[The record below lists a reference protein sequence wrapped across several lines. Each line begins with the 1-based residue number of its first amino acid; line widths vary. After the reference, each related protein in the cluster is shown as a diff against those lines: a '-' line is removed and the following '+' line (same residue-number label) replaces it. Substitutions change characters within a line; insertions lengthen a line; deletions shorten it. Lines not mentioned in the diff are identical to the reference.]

1 MMQCREEKEVTR
13 RYIDI
18 LRTKILS
25 CNGGG
30 VILIL
35 DKEKDIIGKFTRITS
50 IKSTKQQSVT
60 DKATQ

>member
-18 LRTKILS
+18 LRTKVLS
-25 CNGGG
+25 CNGRG
-30 VILIL
+30 VIL
-35 DKEKDIIGKFTRITS
+35 DKEKDIIDKFTRVTS
-50 IKSTKQQSVT
+50 IKSTKQQSVI

>member
-1 MMQCREEKEVTR
+1 MMQCRKEKGVTR

-30 VILIL
+30 VIL
-35 DKEKDIIGKFTRITS
+35 DKEKDVIDKFTRATS
-50 IKSTKQQSVT
+50 IKSTKQQSVI

>member
-18 LRTKILS
+18 LRTKILL
-25 CNGGG
+25 
-30 VILIL
+30 ILIL
-35 DKEKDIIGKFTRITS
+35 DKEKDIIDKFTRVTS

-60 DKATQ
+60 DT